1 MSNAEPE
8 SRPAPAW
15 VVRASEPRDH
25 EQIIAIN
32 VEILRETEGQKMAG
46 FGRALW
52 EWQYLKPELP
62 SLIGV
67 ADDHGTVAGYMHG
80 LRFPYRFRRGSVTGS
95 MTQDTATLPAYRR
108 QGMMRATHAFVRE
121 GFVAEG
127 LPFSVGFPN
136 FRSFPDYERTNYTV
150 VAEVPVY
157 VRPLSIGTLLAERLR
172 MGAFGRALG
181 AVADP
186 VYRSLFVR
194 RTAAR
199 PGEEIRPIERFD
211 DTVLPVSRAFADRV
225 VVSIDRTPRFL
236 NWRYLEKP
244 TGDYECAGLWRGG
257 ELRAYLVT
265 RRFPL
270 YGAPAVI
277 LMDLGCADGEDDALL
292 RLIDDRIEAARADG
306 AGAAVL
312 MGLHPFFT
320 QLRRLGFVRI
330 PERVNPRTFKFV
342 VKCLQP
348 DSDPVVLERSA
359 WYVTLGD
366 WDVL

>member
-1 MSNAEPE
+1 MPS
-8 SRPAPAW
+8 W
-15 VVRASEPRDH
+15 IVRAAEPRDH

-52 EWQYLKPELP
+52 EWQYLRPELP

-67 ADDHGTVAGYMHG
+67 ADDHGTIAGYMHG
-80 LRFPYRFRRGSVTGS
+80 LRFPYRFRGAAVTGS

-136 FRSFPDYERTNYTV
+136 FRSFPDYERTHYTV

-172 MGAFGRALG
+172 MGVLGRAIG
-181 AVADP
+181 RVADP
-186 VYRSLFVR
+186 IYRALAVR
-194 RTAAR
+194 RMPLQPNERVA
-199 PGEEIRPIERFD
+199 PIERFD
-211 DTVLPVSRAFADRV
+211 DSVLPVARAFADHV

-236 NWRYLEKP
+236 NWRYVEKP
-244 TGDYECAGLWRGG
+244 TGDYERWGLWRGDA
-257 ELRAYLVT
+257 LRAYLVT

-277 LMDLGCADGEDDALL
+277 LMDLGCAEGEDDALL
-292 RLIDDRIEAARADG
+292 RLIADRIEAARADG

-312 MGLHPFFT
+312 MGLHPFFAK
-320 QLRRLGFVRI
+320 LRRLGFVRV
-330 PERVNPRTFKFV
+330 PERANPRTFKFV

-348 DSDPVVLERSA
+348 DSDPVVLERDA

>member
-1 MSNAEPE
+1 
-8 SRPAPAW
+8 
-15 VVRASEPRDH
+15 VRAAEPRDH

-52 EWQYLKPELP
+52 EWQYLRTELP

-67 ADDHGTVAGYMHG
+67 ADDSGTVAGYMHG
-80 LRFPYRFRRGSVTGS
+80 LRFPYRFRRGTVTGS

-108 QGMMRATHAFVRE
+108 QGMMVATHAFVRE
-121 GFVAEG
+121 GFVIEG

-157 VRPLSIGTLLAERLR
+157 VRPLSIGTLLSERLR
-172 MGAFGRALG
+172 MGAAGRAIG
-181 AVADP
+181 ALADP
-186 VYRSLFVR
+186 VYRALFVR
-194 RTAAR
+194 GVRSGR
-199 PGEEIRPIERFD
+199 GEEIRRIDRFD
-211 DTVLPVSRAFADRV
+211 DSILPVTRSFADRV
-225 VVSIDRTPRFL
+225 VVAIDRTPRFL

-244 TGDYECAGLWRGG
+244 TGDYECMGLWRDGV
-257 ELRAYLVT
+257 LRAYLVT

-277 LMDLGCADGEDDALL
+277 LMDLGCLDGEDDALL
-292 RLIDDRIEAARADG
+292 RLIADRIEAARAAG
-306 AGAAVL
+306 AGAAVM
-312 MGLHPFFT
+312 MGLHPFLR
-320 QLRRLGFVRI
+320 QLRRLGFIRV

-348 DSDPVVLERSA
+348 DSDPVVLDRDA